1 MKYETYIPCDELKPF
16 VKSFAIQESTD
27 ERACRVLPDSG
38 LVIGF
43 QYKGRL
49 SLIDKQAETTLSI
62 SGFDDQA
69 HFIKEF
75 KAFTGET
82 PESFFTGNE

>member
-1 MKYETYIPCDELKPF
+1 
-16 VKSFAIQESTD
+16 
-27 ERACRVLPDSG
+27 LPDSG